1 MMNSHTNN
9 LRWLR
14 IFALIEGFSY
24 LLLGVTMPLKY
35 QLDMGMPNKIVG
47 MLHGVFFI
55 GYCLLVFIVNRNVK
69 WSLATNFWAYLA
81 SLVPFGTFIADAKIF
96 KPTQSSIR

>member
-1 MMNSHTNN
+1 MGSLSSN

-14 IFALIEGFSY
+14 IFALLEGISY
-24 LLLGVTMPLKY
+24 LLLGITMPLKY

-55 GYCLLVFIVNRNVK
+55 AYCLLVFIVNRGVK
-69 WSLATNFWAYLA
+69 WSLLTNFWAYLA
-81 SLVPFGTFIADAKIF
+81 SLLPFGTFVADAKIF
-96 KPTQSSIR
+96 KPTQGAIR